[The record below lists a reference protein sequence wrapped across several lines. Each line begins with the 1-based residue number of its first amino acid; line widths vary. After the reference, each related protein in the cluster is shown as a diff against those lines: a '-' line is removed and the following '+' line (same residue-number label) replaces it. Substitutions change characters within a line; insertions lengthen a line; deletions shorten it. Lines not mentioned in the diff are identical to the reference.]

1 MGKLLIPRLALAFTV
16 FGIFLLPPTE
26 AFAKKTWLEKLF
38 SGPQEVRKRRK
49 PRPKAKAVA
58 PLKVVTPV
66 LAPIPEAKPATQP
79 SADQNEPPQASGD
92 MSSPEDSAQP
102 AAPETELEGQAKRP
116 PTPQP
121 KPPVSAGGVPNDP
134 SATMPENVDAVPIP
148 EPSPRAIPEER
159 PPSQNQAAP
168 VEGLQSDPGHET
180 PPAIGPIPQPNPRTA
195 AEKPDEAKPDED
207 ATAEPAE
214 PPPPPDPRSAL
225 RPDPSGELPPD
236 EIACRQRLAG
246 LGVSFDNRPPQT
258 DPTGCSVPYPLVVK
272 SLGKDIGLKPDAEMN
287 CAMAEASARFARDV
301 VDPAAREIFGE
312 RLVTVSHASAYVC
325 RPRNGTRKL
334 SEHAFGNALDIS
346 SFSLSGGMTVVVEPA
361 PPEKNG
367 LFIDKVRTA
376 ACGPFKTVL
385 GPGDPDHSEHLHF
398 DLAPR
403 RHGGTVCG

>member
-38 SGPQEVRKRRK
+38 SGPQEVRKQRSKSR
-49 PRPKAKAVA
+49 PRAKASA
-58 PLKVVTPV
+58 RVVTPL
-66 LAPIPEAKPATQP
+66 LAPIPEAKPASQP
-79 SADQNEPPQASGD
+79 YADQNEPPQASD
-92 MSSPEDSAQP
+92 DVSSPENSAQP
-102 AAPETELEGQAKRP
+102 AAPEMELEGPPKRP

-148 EPSPRAIPEER
+148 EPSPRAFPEDH
-159 PPSQNQAAP
+159 PPSQDQAGP
-168 VEGLQSDPGHET
+168 VKDLPSGHGNET
-180 PPAIGPIPQPNPRTA
+180 PPAIGPIPQRNPRTA
-195 AEKPDEAKPDED
+195 AEKPDETEPDED
-207 ATAEPAE
+207 ETAEPAE
-214 PPPPPDPRSAL
+214 PPLPPDPRSAL

-246 LGVSFDNRPPQT
+246 LGVSFDNRPAQT
-258 DPTGCSVPYPLVVK
+258 DLTGCSVPYPLVVK
-272 SLGKDIGLKPDAEMN
+272 SLGKDVGLKPDAEMN

-301 VDPAAREIFGE
+301 VDPAAQEIFGE
-312 RLVTVSHASAYVC
+312 RLVSVSHASAYVC

-361 PPEKNG
+361 PPQKNG

-403 RHGGTVCG
+403 RHGSTVCG